1 MSGVSNN
8 ILHSN
13 KMNALRRVGFVKF
26 PPPKGINVNMMPFVI
41 GDPKSIPSAI
51 RDYYSII
58 EACPIPSTEL
68 GKIGYISVSESVI
81 PKNNSQR
88 RPGIHTERS
97 HPGERWGGWGRGCID
112 DEKLIGGIY
121 MSSTLDDTCRAWD
134 VNISNPGHLGD
145 CEHMRDLLTDP
156 ILFKKNE
163 LYWMTD
169 SCPHESLPVE
179 EDVYRQWMRFIT
191 SRLSVWYEDHSTP
204 NPLGILPN
212 CEIIKGNKFA

>member
-97 HPGERWGGWGRGCID
+97 HPGERWGGWGRGRRHGWGHDWEHLRGDPRRLARGAGTTQGSDAD
-112 DEKLIGGIY
+112 DRGLWKDVQPAHRLWRHGSVDPAGGVGRQNHLSFWGMEETAYALPLNSIAG
-121 MSSTLDDTCRAWD
+121 SSTA
-134 VNISNPGHLGD
+134 P
-145 CEHMRDLLTDP
+145 
-156 ILFKKNE
+156 
-163 LYWMTD
+163 
-169 SCPHESLPVE
+169 
-179 EDVYRQWMRFIT
+179 
-191 SRLSVWYEDHSTP
+191 
-204 NPLGILPN
+204 
-212 CEIIKGNKFA
+212 